1 MTTSFKY
8 SGNIG
13 YNDDSQ
19 LWREICTKE
28 YKASNENFN
37 IFNKA
42 NQTMQVR
49 PKTGGFRN
57 SVFNKKNDS
66 VKNQFENLKR
76 S

>member
-1 MTTSFKY
+1 MSNSFKY

-19 LWREICTKE
+19 LWREICSKE
-28 YKASNENFN
+28 YKASNENYN
-37 IFNKA
+37 IFHQA
-42 NQTMQVR
+42 NQTKQTR
-49 PKTGGFRN
+49 PKTGGFRH

-66 VKNQFENLKR
+66 VGNQLENLKR